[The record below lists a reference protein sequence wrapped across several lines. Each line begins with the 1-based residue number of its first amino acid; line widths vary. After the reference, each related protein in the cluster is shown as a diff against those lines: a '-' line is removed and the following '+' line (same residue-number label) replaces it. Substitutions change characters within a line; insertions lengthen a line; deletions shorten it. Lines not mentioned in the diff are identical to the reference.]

1 MKSFL
6 SALLLV
12 FSIFLTSTLI
22 TTAYSTSTTAT
33 GEGSGENTA
42 KALFAGGCFWCME
55 EVFEKK
61 NGVKEVISGYS
72 GGTTENP
79 TYEDVT
85 FGNTGH
91 FETIEIIY
99 DQSLVTYEELVNL
112 FWVNIDPFDQ
122 QGQFC
127 DKGYSYR
134 SVAFHQNEDEKKIIE
149 ETKSE
154 IEKKFNSKVV
164 TYIRDFKKFYKAEEN
179 HQDYYEKK
187 FINYLLY
194 KKGCGREKRLNNIWK
209 S

>member
-1 MKSFL
+1 MHCSF
-6 SALLLV
+6 SFAEN
-12 FSIFLTSTLI
+12 SK
-22 TTAYSTSTTAT
+22 AYF
-33 GEGSGENTA
+33 G
-42 KALFAGGCFWCME
+42 GGCFWCME
-55 EVFEKK
+55 EAFENK

-85 FGNTGH
+85 YGNTGH

-99 DQSLVTYEELVNL
+99 DKSVITFEELVNL
-112 FWVNIDPFDQ
+112 FWINIDPFDE

-127 DKGYSYR
+127 DKGFSYR
-134 SVAFHQNEDEKKIIE
+134 SVAFYQNEEQKKIIE
-149 ETKSE
+149 NSKSE

>member
-1 MKSFL
+1 MHCSF
-6 SALLLV
+6 SFAEN
-12 FSIFLTSTLI
+12 SK
-22 TTAYSTSTTAT
+22 AYF
-33 GEGSGENTA
+33 G
-42 KALFAGGCFWCME
+42 GGCFWCME
-55 EVFEKK
+55 EAFEKK

-85 FGNTGH
+85 YGNTGH
-91 FETIEIIY
+91 FETIEVIY
-99 DQSLVTYEELVNL
+99 DKSIITFEELVNL
-112 FWVNIDPFDQ
+112 FWINIDPFDE

-127 DKGYSYR
+127 DKGFSYR
-134 SVAFHQNEDEKKIIE
+134 SVAFYQNEDQKKIIE
-149 ETKSE
+149 NSKSE

>member
-1 MKSFL
+1 
-6 SALLLV
+6 
-12 FSIFLTSTLI
+12 
-22 TTAYSTSTTAT
+22 
-33 GEGSGENTA
+33 
-42 KALFAGGCFWCME
+42 ME
-55 EVFEKK
+55 EAFEKK

-85 FGNTGH
+85 YGNTGH

-99 DQSLVTYEELVNL
+99 DKSIITFEELVNL
-112 FWVNIDPFDQ
+112 FWINIDPFDQ

-127 DKGYSYR
+127 DKGFSYR
-134 SVAFHQNEDEKKIIE
+134 SVAFYQNDDQKKVIE
-149 ETKSE
+149 NSKRE

-164 TYIRDFKKFYKAEEN
+164 PYIRDFKKFYKAEEK

>member
-1 MKSFL
+1 MYCSF
-6 SALLLV
+6 SFAEN
-12 FSIFLTSTLI
+12 SK
-22 TTAYSTSTTAT
+22 AYF
-33 GEGSGENTA
+33 G
-42 KALFAGGCFWCME
+42 GGCFWCME
-55 EVFEKK
+55 EAFEKK

-85 FGNTGH
+85 YGNTGH

-99 DQSLVTYEELVNL
+99 DKSIITFEELVNL
-112 FWVNIDPFDQ
+112 FWINIDPFDE

-127 DKGYSYR
+127 DKGFSYR
-134 SVAFHQNEDEKKIIE
+134 SVAFYQNEDQKKIIE
-149 ETKSE
+149 NSKSE

>member
-1 MKSFL
+1 MHCSF
-6 SALLLV
+6 SFAEN
-12 FSIFLTSTLI
+12 SK
-22 TTAYSTSTTAT
+22 AYF
-33 GEGSGENTA
+33 G
-42 KALFAGGCFWCME
+42 GGCFWCME
-55 EVFEKK
+55 EAFEKK

-85 FGNTGH
+85 YGNTGH
-91 FETIEIIY
+91 FETIEVIY
-99 DQSLVTYEELVNL
+99 DKSIITFEELVNL
-112 FWVNIDPFDQ
+112 FWINIDPFDE

-127 DKGYSYR
+127 DKGFSYR
-134 SVAFHQNEDEKKIIE
+134 SVAFYQNEDQKKIIE
-149 ETKSE
+149 NSKSK

>member
-1 MKSFL
+1 
-6 SALLLV
+6 
-12 FSIFLTSTLI
+12 
-22 TTAYSTSTTAT
+22 
-33 GEGSGENTA
+33 
-42 KALFAGGCFWCME
+42 ME
-55 EVFEKK
+55 ESFEKK

-85 FGNTGH
+85 YGNTGH

-99 DQSLVTYEELVNL
+99 DKSIITFEELVNL
-112 FWVNIDPFDQ
+112 FWINIDPFDE

-127 DKGYSYR
+127 DKGFSYR
-134 SVAFHQNEDEKKIIE
+134 SVAFYQNEDQKKIIE
-149 ETKSE
+149 NSKSE

>member
-1 MKSFL
+1 MKKINFLIIFFVLHCSF
-6 SALLLV
+6 SFAEN
-12 FSIFLTSTLI
+12 SK
-22 TTAYSTSTTAT
+22 AYF
-33 GEGSGENTA
+33 G
-42 KALFAGGCFWCME
+42 GGCFWCME
-55 EVFEKK
+55 EAFENK

-85 FGNTGH
+85 YGNTGH

-99 DQSLVTYEELVNL
+99 DRSVITFEELVNL
-112 FWVNIDPFDQ
+112 FWINIDPFDE

-127 DKGYSYR
+127 DKGFSYR
-134 SVAFHQNEDEKKIIE
+134 SVAFYQNEDQKKIIE
-149 ETKSE
+149 NSKSE

>member
-1 MKSFL
+1 MHCSF
-6 SALLLV
+6 SFAEN
-12 FSIFLTSTLI
+12 SK
-22 TTAYSTSTTAT
+22 AYF
-33 GEGSGENTA
+33 G
-42 KALFAGGCFWCME
+42 GGCFWCME
-55 EVFEKK
+55 EAFEKK

-85 FGNTGH
+85 YGNTGH

-99 DQSLVTYEELVNL
+99 DKSIITFEELVNL
-112 FWVNIDPFDQ
+112 FWINIDPFDE

-127 DKGYSYR
+127 DKGFSYR
-134 SVAFHQNEDEKKIIE
+134 SVAFYQNEDQKKIIE
-149 ETKSE
+149 NSISE